1 MKSKIENCLY
11 MQVAH
16 CNKCGGQSGYNII
29 DGEKVCFDCG
39 EPYEADFSVSKVETT
54 ITTTNSQDQGENE
67 PEKVY
72 VDPIVPDFIAEKLAE
87 ERYNTREILLN
98 GTKPLEVEDTPEE
111 KEEWEKEFEL
121 PDEIEHEDCIEVLA
135 DKHKLWEICSW
146 EEPELDPDK
155 VVAFI
160 KQLLEERECRARE
173 EGRREVIHKLKEEI
187 DMAEVSK
194 FIDAHQDFFNSFGES
209 VLLKISELTTK

>member
-54 ITTTNSQDQGENE
+54 ITTTNSQDQE
-67 PEKVY
+67 
-72 VDPIVPDFIAEKLAE
+72 E
-87 ERYNTREILLN
+87 ERYDTRKILLN

-111 KEEWEKEFEL
+111 IDNTKLVMPPSAYEQAEKEGFDMSNKVKSEL
-121 PDEIEHEDCIEVLA
+121 LPEDTPEGWKGDIFTRF
-135 DKHKLWEICSW
+135 SW
-146 EEPELDPDK
+146 VGDTSEKSRRRLVDY
-155 VVAFI
+155 I
-160 KQLLEERECRARE
+160 QQLLEDREREVVERFY
-173 EGRREVIHKLKEEI
+173 EI
-187 DMAEVSK
+187 VCKHNEYIGDDYATYLG
-194 FIDAHQDFFNSFGES
+194 NPT
-209 VLLKISELTTK
+209 VLLGELYEAVLLSKLNNKKK